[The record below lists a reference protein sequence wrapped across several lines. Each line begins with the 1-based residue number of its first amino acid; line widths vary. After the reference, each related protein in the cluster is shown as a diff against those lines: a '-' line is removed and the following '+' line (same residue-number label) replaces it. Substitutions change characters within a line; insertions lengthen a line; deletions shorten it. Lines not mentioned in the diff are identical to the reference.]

1 MICVNACSHATEKQ
15 LLCQQSLWAAHA
27 EAEGTAARSAKVEV
41 IACRANEEHKRRAA
55 DASAAAE
62 EAAQAADALRAAET
76 AAEKVSQAQA
86 AQVAIHQKRVLQ
98 TGAAGLAR
106 DEAHTSSGSEDS
118 NGVDR

>member
-15 LLCQQSLWAAHA
+15 LLCEQSLWAAHA

-86 AQVAIHQKRVLQ
+86 AQVAILSLIHI
-98 TGAAGLAR
+98 
-106 DEAHTSSGSEDS
+106 
-118 NGVDR
+118 